1 MSQSVFIH
9 SGWRCSSTYVW
20 SRFRALPTARAYY
33 EPWHE
38 CLADLTIEAIARHTP
53 DASGLRHPGGAQPY
67 LAEFSDLLAP
77 GGGVAGYR
85 TRFALDDYFL
95 EPEEQ
100 DPEQAAYVQGL
111 IGAAR
116 AEGRV
121 PVLACCRTLGRV
133 AWLRRQVGGFHVV
146 LIRDPVQQWLS
157 FYSLRK
163 RPRPTYFE
171 QCQYLI
177 LAEAEHGGPAAVLL
191 GIPRVR
197 GALAQRIA
205 AVRRRLKRAPASA
218 SFAAFIAVYV
228 LSYLKALAQADLVID
243 VDRLGADAAYAK
255 TMSAVVEAATGLAPD
270 FSDCRS
276 PTPHP
281 DISGVAYRSQAR
293 RMIEALGA
301 HLDISANGPHPL
313 LFTKLASALT
323 HVDVEKPRRAWWSWG
338 RLSPDP
344 GHSSRGRER
353 SDGELPSA
361 SIPATII
368 SRP

>member
-20 SRFRALPTARAYY
+20 SRFRTLPTARAYY

-38 CLADLTIEAIARHTP
+38 SLADLTIDAIARHTP

-95 EPEEQ
+95 EPGDQ
-100 DPEQAAYVQGL
+100 DPEQAAYVHGL

-116 AEGRV
+116 TEGRV

-133 AWLRRQVGGFHVV
+133 GWLRRQAGGFHIV

-177 LAEAEHGGPAAVLL
+177 LAEADEGRPAAALL

-197 GALAQRIA
+197 GPLGQRIA
-205 AVRRRLKRAPASA
+205 AVRRRLKRAPAGA

-243 VDRLGADAAYAK
+243 VDRLGADAAYAR
-255 TMSAVVEAATGLAPD
+255 TISAVVEAATGLAPD
-270 FSDCRS
+270 FSDCRA
-276 PTPHP
+276 PAPHP
-281 DISGVAYRSQAR
+281 DTSGVAYRGQAR
-293 RMIEALGA
+293 RMIEALGVHA
-301 HLDISANGPHPL
+301 HISANGPHPL

-323 HVDVEKPRRAWWSWG
+323 HVDVEAPRRAWWFRSRSSPG
-338 RLSPDP
+338 RRDSA
-344 GHSSRGRER
+344 GGREPGALGDALR
-353 SDGELPSA
+353 DNFEGVS
-361 SIPATII
+361 
-368 SRP
+368 